1 MTTKTGTRD
10 ASVAALTLATLLAL
24 SACGGGDDVAAKGG
38 SQADG
43 VGDNAGPQGV
53 YIGGTGNTESKIVS
67 IHDNEVVRASIDHNG
82 TCEDFT
88 TLFDNAESG
97 EFSDEYEV
105 GTLNDSQSMI
115 MWPSD
120 TGDDPTPITVNTP
133 DTGMITVGDDGD
145 YFLPLS
151 SDQGDETY
159 NQWKTT
165 LCG

>member
-1 MTTKTGTRD
+1 MTIKTGVRG
-10 ASVAALTLATLLAL
+10 AAVSALAFAALFAL
-24 SACGGGDDVAAKGG
+24 SACGGAGDVATKGG
-38 SQADG
+38 SPDKG

-67 IHDNEVVRASIDHNG
+67 IHDDEVVRASIDHNG

-115 MWPSD
+115 LWPSD
-120 TGDDPTPITVNTP
+120 TGNDPTPITVNTP
-133 DTGMITVGDDGD
+133 DTGIITVGNDGD
-145 YFLPLS
+145 YFLPLT
-151 SDQGDETY
+151 SDKGDETY

>member
-1 MTTKTGTRD
+1 MTTKTGVRG
-10 ASVAALTLATLLAL
+10 AAVSALAFAAVFTL
-24 SACGGGDDVAAKGG
+24 SACSGGGDASGEGA
-38 SQADG
+38 QAEG
-43 VGDNAGPQGV
+43 VGDNSEAQGV

-67 IHDNEVVRASIDHNG
+67 IHDDEVVRASIDHNG

-97 EFSDEYEV
+97 EFSEEYEV
-105 GTLNDSQSMI
+105 GTLNDSQSLI

-120 TGDDPTPITVNTP
+120 TGEDPTPITVNTP
-133 DTGMITVGDDGD
+133 DTGMITVGNDGD
-145 YFLPLS
+145 YFLPLT
-151 SDQGDETY
+151 SDQGDEAF